1 MDIDKKTIA
10 GAAAAVAVGVA
21 GAVAYGALKGKGKGT
36 AGDGGAKADHP
47 SQGRGKRR
55 AKDAEA
61 AAATGPVNLNQA
73 THHELM
79 SLKHIGKAR
88 AKRILHARPFK
99 SVDDLVSRGLLP
111 AEVLAPV
118 RDRLTV

>member
-10 GAAAAVAVGVA
+10 GAAAVAVGVA
-21 GAVAYGALKGKGKGT
+21 GAVAYTALKG
-36 AGDGGAKADHP
+36 GAAKKERP
-47 SQGRGKRR
+47 PQGQGKR
-55 AKDAEA
+55 KGEA
-61 AAATGPVNLNQA
+61 SPAPTDPIDLNHATP
-73 THHELM
+73 HDLM

-99 SVDDLVSRGLLP
+99 SVDDLVSRGLVP

-118 RDRLTV
+118 RDRLTI

>member
-10 GAAAAVAVGVA
+10 GAAAAVAVGVV
-21 GAVAYGALKGKGKGT
+21 GAVAYGALKGKG
-36 AGDGGAKADHP
+36 GGEKKERP
-47 SQGRGKRR
+47 PQGQGKRR
-55 AKDAEA
+55 GRAEGGEPPPA
-61 AAATGPVNLNQA
+61 PTGPINLNQA

-88 AKRILHARPFK
+88 AKRILHARPFR
-99 SVDDLVSRGLLP
+99 SVDDLVNRGLVP

>member
-21 GAVAYGALKGKGKGT
+21 GAVAYTALKGGGT
-36 AGDGGAKADHP
+36 AKKERP
-47 SQGRGKRR
+47 PQGQGKR
-55 AKDAEA
+55 KGEA
-61 AAATGPVNLNQA
+61 PPAPTGPINLNQA
-73 THHELM
+73 TPQDLM

-99 SVDDLVSRGLLP
+99 SVDDLVSRGLVP

-118 RDRLTV
+118 RDRLTI

>member
-21 GAVAYGALKGKGKGT
+21 GAVAYTTLKGKQAVRPPKG
-36 AGDGGAKADHP
+36 
-47 SQGRGKRR
+47 QGKRR
-55 AKDAEA
+55 GEAEA
-61 AAATGPVNLNQA
+61 APEGPINLNKA
-73 THHELM
+73 AYRDLL

-99 SVDDLVSRGLLP
+99 SVDDLVTRGLLP
-111 AEVLAPV
+111 ADVLAAV
-118 RDRLTV
+118 RDRVAV

>member
-21 GAVAYGALKGKGKGT
+21 GAVAYTALKG
-36 AGDGGAKADHP
+36 GGEKKARP
-47 SQGRGKRR
+47 PQGQGKR
-55 AKDAEA
+55 KGDAA
-61 AAATGPVNLNQA
+61 PAPTGPINLNQA
-73 THHELM
+73 TPQDLM

-88 AKRILHARPFK
+88 AKRILHARPFR
-99 SVDDLVSRGLLP
+99 SVDDLVSRGLVP

-118 RDRLTV
+118 RDRLTI